1 MKTAVLFYRYIVCIM
16 IDILLVYKMYLS
28 FPVMYCQSY
37 QIYSFDDSKGSS
49 GGVGGRMGEGLEL

>member
-1 MKTAVLFYRYIVCIM
+1 M

-28 FPVMYCQSY
+28 FPMMYCQSY